1 MMFSMYQDS
10 ALSRMAVYVEFE
22 WHLLTYILALSCS
35 YSPPRVDVIGVSV
48 YSSKDFV
55 HWTYQGKGF
64 QWARPLFIQPHPF
77 DSLLSWLLSCY
88 QSKHSYKGGVPV
100 HCTAICLQ
108 AVGCS
113 RVSASRSM
121 LVTLLNSAITFM
133 LDEHCCCFFCCE
145 YMVTCTGCWAL
156 GIVQLSRAT
165 RNFLD
170 LAYL

>member
-1 MMFSMYQDS
+1 
-10 ALSRMAVYVEFE
+10 MASSDV
-22 WHLLTYILALSCS
+22 HLGNLSCS

-55 HWTYQGKGF
+55 HWTYQGKVSRGHSLH
-64 QWARPLFIQPHPF
+64 LFKPIMLTV
-77 DSLLSWLLSCY
+77 LLSWLLSCY

-121 LVTLLNSAITFM
+121 LVTLLNRAITFM